1 MTDDRRA
8 QKAFHAGVLSLGIR
22 VDEQEAPSDPTYA
35 ELAFRRASEWAPS
48 MADAWLGRIV
58 TGDGDLAVL
67 EALHRESR
75 TVGRESR
82 RLGLPRRTL
91 AARFPAGLYVEHP
104 LANRA
109 EVACALAVRR
119 MDAER
124 YDEAEALLDEAE
136 ALAGQHEGE
145 AGSDRR
151 VVSYVRG
158 ALYHRTQRWPDLMTA
173 LAGSREWDEP
183 FMSAGA
189 HVMVGT
195 ACAQLGLF
203 GEAVQ
208 RLTAADEGPLPAA
221 RTAARFTRG
230 LTLREMG
237 KEDEAVELF
246 EMVYSEQPAF
256 EANARALRDPRFRLV
271 VTSREAI
278 DARTDRWDPASTPAP
293 EELGRAE
300 SEARGAEV
308 LAEARAELDAQIGMG
323 EVKEQVAKLQSAAT
337 LARVRADRGMATA
350 ARSNHLAFTGPPGT
364 GKTTVARVVAKIY
377 QGLGVLRTDNLVEA
391 TRQDFVGQ
399 HLGSTAIKTNALID
413 SAMDGVLFIDEAYTL
428 VQQGLSGGDAFGR
441 EAVDAL
447 LARMENDR
455 DRLVVIIAGYDA
467 EIDRFLDSNE
477 GLASR
482 FAKRVR
488 FASYDADE
496 LTAIAELIAGRRD
509 SDLSPEAS
517 EELRRVCAELREA
530 YRADGSGKQ
539 RRAIDLAGN
548 GRFVRNLIE
557 AAEEEREYRLS
568 SDLTLDVADLS
579 EDRLR
584 RIEADDLRAAVRSV
598 LSTMR

>member
-1 MTDDRRA
+1 MTDARQA
-8 QKAFHAGVLSLGIR
+8 QKAFHAGILSLGIR
-22 VDEQEAPSDPTYA
+22 VEDQQAPRDTAYA
-35 ELAFRRASEWAPS
+35 ELAFRRASEWDPS
-48 MADAWLGRIV
+48 MADAWLGRLAN
-58 TGDGDLAVL
+58 GDTDPAVL

-75 TVGRESR
+75 TLGRESR
-82 RLGLPRRTL
+82 RLGLPPRTL
-91 AARFPAGLYVEHP
+91 TARFHAGLYIEHP
-104 LANRA
+104 LADRA
-109 EVACALAVRR
+109 EAACALAVRR
-119 MDAER
+119 MDEAR
-124 YDEAEALLDEAE
+124 YDEAEALLAE
-136 ALAGQHEGE
+136 AVDMVGRDAAE
-145 AGSDRR
+145 AATDQR
-151 VVSYVRG
+151 VIAYVRG
-158 ALYHRTQRWPDLMTA
+158 ALYHRTQRWPDVMTA
-173 LAGSREWDEP
+173 LAGSKEWDQP
-183 FMSAGA
+183 HMAAGA

-203 GEAVQ
+203 GEAVA
-208 RLTAADEGPLPAA
+208 RLTAADSGPLPAA

-246 EMVYSEQPAF
+246 EAVYSEQPAF
-256 EANARALRDPRFRLV
+256 EANARALRDPRYRLT
-271 VTSREAI
+271 VTTREAI
-278 DARTDRWDPASTPAP
+278 DARTDRWDPASTPTA
-293 EELGRAE
+293 EELDRAE
-300 SEARGAEV
+300 GQARGAEV
-308 LAEARAELDAQIGMG
+308 LDAARAELDAQIGMG

-364 GKTTVARVVAKIY
+364 GKTTIARVVAKIY
-377 QGLGVLRTDNLVEA
+377 QGLGVLKTDNLVEA

-399 HLGSTAIKTNALID
+399 HLGSTAIKTNKLID
-413 SAMDGVLFIDEAYTL
+413 SALDGVLFIDEAYTL

-467 EIDRFLDSNE
+467 EIDRFLDANE

-496 LTAIAELIAGRRD
+496 LTRIAELIAGKRD
-509 SDLSPEAS
+509 SDLSPEAADEIRS
-517 EELRRVCAELREA
+517 VCARLHGTF
-530 YRADGSGKQ
+530 RADGSGQQ

-557 AAEEEREYRLS
+557 SAEEEREFRLS
-568 SDLTLDVADLS
+568 SDTSIDVTELDEAA
-579 EDRLR
+579 LR
-584 RIEADDLRAAVRSV
+584 RIEAADLQAAVRSV
-598 LSTMR
+598 LSTMS